1 MKPIDPRLLRYAR
14 ATRFFLA
21 ASVALGLVGAGLV
34 IAQAML
40 IAEIVVGPFQRGDG
54 AGALTLPLGLLALVA
69 LGRAVVSWLT
79 ELAAHRASA
88 AVKSELRLRLL
99 ERAVRLGPS
108 WLDSQ
113 RTGALTTLA
122 TRGID
127 ALDDYFARYLP
138 QLGLAVV
145 VPVAVLARIVT
156 ADWISA
162 LIIVVTLPLIPLFM
176 VLIGWATQSRM
187 DRQWRLLSRL
197 SGHFLDVVAGLPT
210 LKVFGRAKAQAAS
223 IRAITA
229 DYRRATLK
237 TLRLAFLSSFA
248 LELLATVSVAL
259 VAVDIG
265 MRLVHG
271 EMDLFTGL
279 MVLVLAPEAYLPLR
293 QVGAQYHA
301 AAEGLAAAD
310 EVFAVLERALPS
322 SAADGSPAPD
332 ARGAALTL
340 DGLVVRHPG
349 RTAPSLAR
357 TSFEIRPGE
366 TVAVVGPSGAGK
378 STLLNAVLGFAVPD
392 QGRVLVGG
400 RDLASLDPES
410 WRRQIAWVPQ
420 RPYLFAGTIAENV
433 RLARPDADD
442 EAVRAALRD
451 ADAHR
456 FVSALPDGIETR
468 LGEMGTGLSAGQRQR
483 IALARAFL
491 ADRPVLLLDEPTA
504 NLDGETETSVVEAVR
519 RLAEG
524 RTVLLVVHRPAL
536 LPLADR
542 VLRLPGPAASPL
554 PASGGDSGRVSV
566 AGARAGATRA
576 GAIRN
581 PRAEAP
587 VSAMAGAGAGVG
599 VGAGVGNADTGGAGG
614 GVGDADADG
623 VAGGGGD
630 ADTDAG
636 PGRLPAAASG
646 VGDESAAGVV
656 SGVGDESTADA
667 ASRAGHESSAGVAS
681 GERPVG
687 VWAGRGP
694 GSAGRTVS
702 RDPRAHAGPGALARV
717 RAAARGTRGRF
728 ALALLLGSLAL
739 VSAVGLMAV
748 SGWLISRA
756 AQQPPVLY
764 LMVAVTATRAFGIGR
779 AAFRYAERLVSHDAV
794 LRVLAD
800 LRVAVYRRLERLAPA
815 GLGRTRRGDLLSRLV
830 ADVDTVQDY
839 FLRWLLPVGSA
850 LTVSVASVGFLTW
863 VLPGA
868 GAVLAAGLL
877 VAGVGVPLVSGALAR
892 RAERRLAPARGA
904 LSAQVVDMLAGTAEL
919 TVSGA
924 LPRRLD
930 ALRRADGALTR
941 IARRA
946 AAATGAGAGL
956 SALVCGLTVAAAA
969 WLGVSAVADG
979 RIHGVWLAVVVL
991 TPLAAFEAVAG
1002 LPLAVQHRQ
1011 RVRRAAERV
1020 YEVMD
1025 EPLPVREPGQAWGVE
1040 SRGGQGRR
1048 DESRGGRAWGGEAHG
1063 GQARREEPL
1072 GGQAW
1077 GGEAHGG
1084 QAWGEDARCVQAR
1097 REESCGG
1104 QVWGVEPRCGQGRRE
1119 EPRGGQAWGE
1129 EAHGGQAWGEKSGG
1143 CQAWGVEP
1151 RGCQARCGEADGEET
1166 WGEEPP
1172 DTPYPLVLRG
1182 ITARHP
1188 GQAAPALDG
1197 FGLELRPG
1205 HRVAVVGPSGA
1216 GKTTLAQVLLRF
1228 LDAEG
1233 GTYTLAGRNAAA
1245 LDGDA
1250 VRRLVGLCAQDAHV
1264 FDSSLRENLRLA
1276 RTGASDGELRAA
1288 LAEARLLDWVDGLPD
1303 GLDTL
1308 VGEQGARLSGGQR
1321 QRLALARALLAD
1333 FPVLVLDEPAE
1344 HLDLPTAD
1352 ALMADL
1358 LSATRG
1364 RTTVLITH
1372 RLAGLDAVDEVIV
1385 LDGGRAVQR
1394 GTYREL
1400 AAADGPFRRML
1411 EREAAEGGI
1420 LVGAGQSADG

>member
-40 IAEIVVGPFQRGDG
+40 IAEIVVGAFQRGDG

-392 QGRVLVGG
+392 QGRVLIGG

-468 LGEMGTGLSAGQRQR
+468 LGEMGAGLSAGQRQR

-504 NLDGETETSVVEAVR
+504 NLDGETEASVVEAVR

-542 VLRLPGPAASPL
+542 VLRLPGPTASPL
-554 PASGGDSGRVSV
+554 PASGGGSGRVSV
-566 AGARAGATRA
+566 AGARAGATGAGAIRAAATGAGAIRA

-581 PRAEAP
+581 PRAGAP
-587 VSAMAGAGAGVG
+587 VSATAG
-599 VGAGVGNADTGGAGG
+599 VGAGVGDADAGGVGDADVDGAAG
-614 GVGDADADG
+614 GVGDADAD
-623 VAGGGGD
+623 
-630 ADTDAG
+630 AG
-636 PGRLPAAASG
+636 PGRLAAAAAG
-646 VGDESAAGVV
+646 VGHESMAGVV
-656 SGVGDESTADA
+656 SGVGDESAVGAVSGVGHESMAGA
-667 ASRAGHESSAGVAS
+667 ASRAGHESSADVGS

-687 VWAGRGP
+687 AWAGRGS

-702 RDPRAHAGPGALARV
+702 RGPRAHAGPGALARV

-904 LSAQVVDMLAGTAEL
+904 LSAQVVDLLAGTAEL
-919 TVSGA
+919 TVAGA

-956 SALVCGLTVAAAA
+956 SALVCGLTVTAAA

-1025 EPLPVREPGQAWGVE
+1025 EPLPVREPGQARVVE
-1040 SRGGQGRR
+1040 PRC
-1048 DESRGGRAWGGEAHG
+1048 

-1072 GGQAW
+1072 GGRARVVEPRCGQARREEPLGGRAW

-1097 REESCGG
+1097 CGEADGEET
-1104 QVWGVEPRCGQGRRE
+1104 
-1119 EPRGGQAWGE
+1119 WGE
-1129 EAHGGQAWGEKSGG
+1129 EAHGGQGRVAESGG
-1143 CQAWGVEP
+1143 CQAWGEKS
-1151 RGCQARCGEADGEET
+1151 RGGQADGEGT

-1233 GTYTLAGRNAAA
+1233 GTYTLGGRNAAA

-1352 ALMADL
+1352 ALTADL

>member
-40 IAEIVVGPFQRGDG
+40 IAEIVVGAFQRGDG

-340 DGLVVRHPG
+340 DGLMVRHPG

-392 QGRVLVGG
+392 QGRVLIGG

-468 LGEMGTGLSAGQRQR
+468 LGEMGAGLSAGQRQR

-504 NLDGETETSVVEAVR
+504 NLDGETEASVVEAVR

-542 VLRLPGPAASPL
+542 VLRLPGPTASPL
-554 PASGGDSGRVSV
+554 PASGGGSGRVSV
-566 AGARAGATRA
+566 AGARAGATGA

-587 VSAMAGAGAGVG
+587 VSATAG
-599 VGAGVGNADTGGAGG
+599 VGAGVGDAGAGAGGAAG
-614 GVGDADADG
+614 GVGDADADSA
-623 VAGGGGD
+623 AGGVGD

-636 PGRLPAAASG
+636 PGGLAAAPAG
-646 VGDESAAGVV
+646 VGHEPMAGVV
-656 SGVGDESTADA
+656 SGVGHESMAGA
-667 ASRAGHESSAGVAS
+667 ASRAGHESSADVGS

-687 VWAGRGP
+687 AWAGRGS

-702 RDPRAHAGPGALARV
+702 RGPRAHAGPGALARV

-904 LSAQVVDMLAGTAEL
+904 LSAQVVDLLAGTAEL
-919 TVSGA
+919 TVAGA

-956 SALVCGLTVAAAA
+956 SALVCGLTVTAAA

-1025 EPLPVREPGQAWGVE
+1025 EPLPVREPGQARVVEPQCGRGRREESRGGQARVAESGGCRAWGEE

-1048 DESRGGRAWGGEAHG
+1048 EESRGCQAWGGESRGGRAWG
-1063 GQARREEPL
+1063 
-1072 GGQAW
+1072 
-1077 GGEAHGG
+1077 
-1084 QAWGEDARCVQAR
+1084 
-1097 REESCGG
+1097 EES
-1104 QVWGVEPRCGQGRRE
+1104 
-1119 EPRGGQAWGE
+1119 
-1129 EAHGGQAWGEKSGG
+1129 
-1143 CQAWGVEP
+1143 
-1151 RGCQARCGEADGEET
+1151 RGCQGRCGEADGEET

-1233 GTYTLAGRNAAA
+1233 GTYTLGGRNAAA

-1352 ALMADL
+1352 ALTADL

>member
-21 ASVALGLVGAGLV
+21 ASVALGLVGAGLL

-40 IAEIVVGPFQRGDG
+40 IAEIVVGAFQRGDG

-392 QGRVLVGG
+392 QGRVLIGG

-468 LGEMGTGLSAGQRQR
+468 LGEMGAGLSAGQRQR

-504 NLDGETETSVVEAVR
+504 NLDGETEASVVEAVR

-542 VLRLPGPAASPL
+542 VLRLPGPTASPL
-554 PASGGDSGRVSV
+554 PASGGGSGRVSV
-566 AGARAGATRA
+566 AGARAGATGAGAIRAAATGAGAIRA

-581 PRAEAP
+581 PRAGAP
-587 VSAMAGAGAGVG
+587 VSATAG
-599 VGAGVGNADTGGAGG
+599 VGAGVGDADAGGVGDADVDGAAG
-614 GVGDADADG
+614 GVGDADAD
-623 VAGGGGD
+623 
-630 ADTDAG
+630 AG
-636 PGRLPAAASG
+636 PGRLAAAAAG
-646 VGDESAAGVV
+646 VGHESMAGVV
-656 SGVGDESTADA
+656 SGVGDESAVGAVSGVGHESMAGA
-667 ASRAGHESSAGVAS
+667 ASRAGHESSADVGS

-687 VWAGRGP
+687 AWAGRGS

-702 RDPRAHAGPGALARV
+702 RGPRAHAGPGALARV

-904 LSAQVVDMLAGTAEL
+904 LSAQVVDLLAGTAEL
-919 TVSGA
+919 TVAGA

-956 SALVCGLTVAAAA
+956 SALVCGLTVTAAA

-1025 EPLPVREPGQAWGVE
+1025 EPLPVREPGQARVVE
-1040 SRGGQGRR
+1040 PRC
-1048 DESRGGRAWGGEAHG
+1048 

-1072 GGQAW
+1072 GGRARVVEPRCGQARREEPLGGRAW

-1097 REESCGG
+1097 CGEADGEET
-1104 QVWGVEPRCGQGRRE
+1104 
-1119 EPRGGQAWGE
+1119 WGE
-1129 EAHGGQAWGEKSGG
+1129 EAHGGQGRVAESGG
-1143 CQAWGVEP
+1143 CQAWGEKS
-1151 RGCQARCGEADGEET
+1151 RGGQADGEGT

-1233 GTYTLAGRNAAA
+1233 GTYTLGGRNAAA

-1352 ALMADL
+1352 ALTADL